1 MERSTMT
8 SHPGERRRV
17 GWIVWAAAGVA
28 SMLVAPVAAQTP
40 RPPELDQILQ
50 RAAAHVEQQARTMST
65 VVMQEDYLQ
74 VAKGTTRGHDLP
86 DVTTRRTRASLI
98 VLLDVGSPGSWTP
111 YRDVYEVDGKPV
123 ADRGE
128 HMTEV
133 LAKIASG
140 SSRDAVAVHDESA
153 RFNLNAFGVYIDRT
167 VNTPLTT
174 LMFLRAPNQP
184 RSSFRLG
191 GTERVD
197 GVPCR
202 IVEFAEET
210 RPSLIESVAGSSARG
225 RFWIDPDTGHV
236 LRSEL
241 RAEAAVTRDW
251 TRFVRATITVR
262 YAGEP
267 TVGAWVPVSMDEQYE
282 LNAGDEII
290 TGHATYSSYRRFG
303 VTTSERAR

>member
-1 MERSTMT
+1 MT
-8 SHPGERRRV
+8 TSYLGKEALRASRV
-17 GWIVWAAAGVA
+17 GWLAVGMVSMALAGVA
-28 SMLVAPVAAQTP
+28 GQTP
-40 RPPELDQILQ
+40 RSPELDQILQ
-50 RAAAHVEQQARTMST
+50 RAAAHVEQQADAMST
-65 VVMQEDYLQ
+65 IVMQEDYLQ
-74 VAKGTTRGHDLP
+74 VAKGTARGHDLP
-86 DVTTRRTRASLI
+86 DVTTRKTRASVI

-128 HMTEV
+128 HMSEV

-153 RFNLNAFGVYIDRT
+153 RFNLNAFGVYVDRT

-174 LMFLRAPNQP
+174 LMFLRAANQS

-191 GTERVD
+191 GMERVD
-197 GVPCR
+197 GASCR

-225 RFWIDPDTGHV
+225 RFWIEPDTGHV

-241 RAEAAVTRDW
+241 RAEAAITRDW

-262 YAGEP
+262 YAEEHALN
-267 TVGAWVPVSMDEQYE
+267 AWVPTTMDEQYE
-282 LNAGDEII
+282 LNAGDQVI
-290 TGHATYSSYRRFG
+290 TGHAAYSSYRRFG
-303 VTTSERAR
+303 VTTSESAR